1 MIHRGRLTVA
11 TRGRGTYD
19 ITRDVA
25 AVVADSGIR
34 EGLATIFVHHTS
46 ASLIVCENADPAVR
60 RDLEAFV
67 ARLVPDGDR
76 LFTHTDEGDDD
87 MPAHVRTV
95 LTQTAIGVPVE
106 AKRLALGTWQGLY
119 LWEHRKAPHE
129 RRVSVTVIGD

>member
-34 EGLATIFVHHTS
+34 DGLATIFVHHTS

-95 LTQTAIGVPVE
+95 LTQTSIGVPVE

-129 RRVSVTVIGD
+129 RRVSVTVVGD

>member
-1 MIHRGRLTVA
+1 MS

-19 ITRDVA
+19 ITRDVRAIVA
-25 AVVADSGIR
+25 ASGVKVGVA
-34 EGLATIFVHHTS
+34 TVFVHHTS
-46 ASLIVCENADPAVR
+46 ASLMVCENADPAVR
-60 RDLEAFV
+60 KDLEAFV

-95 LTQTAIGVPVE
+95 LTETSMGLPVDDGG
-106 AKRLALGTWQGLY
+106 LALGTWQGLF

-129 RRVSVTVIGD
+129 RRISVTVMGD

>member
-1 MIHRGRLTVA
+1 MVHRGQLTVS

-19 ITRDVA
+19 ITRDVRAIVA
-25 AVVADSGIR
+25 ASGVKVGVA
-34 EGLATIFVHHTS
+34 TVFVHHTS
-46 ASLIVCENADPAVR
+46 ASLMVCENADPAVR
-60 RDLEAFV
+60 KDLEAFV

-95 LTQTAIGVPVE
+95 LTETSMGLPVDDGG
-106 AKRLALGTWQGLY
+106 LALGTWQGLF

-129 RRVSVTVIGD
+129 RRISVTVMGD